1 MTLSRGIGRI
11 IGVEGRSGG
20 MTKIESWP
28 LWLQQLVV
36 IPHAVVLLW
45 LLFRNPKTRNAWYF
59 AYGFIEYM
67 AVVYYF
73 FLR

>member
-1 MTLSRGIGRI
+1 MTLAGGIGRI
-11 IGVEGRSGG
+11 VGAERGSGG

-36 IPHAVVLLW
+36 IPHAAVLFW
-45 LLFRNPKTRNAWYF
+45 LLLRNPKTRRGWYF
-59 AYGFIEYM
+59 VYGFMAYM